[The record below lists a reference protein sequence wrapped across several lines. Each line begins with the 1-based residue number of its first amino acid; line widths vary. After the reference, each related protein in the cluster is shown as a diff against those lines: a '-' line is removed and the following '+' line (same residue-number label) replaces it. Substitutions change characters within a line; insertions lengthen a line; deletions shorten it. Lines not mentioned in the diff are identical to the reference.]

1 MMYERFT
8 PSEKVIIKRASLI
21 PGLKSLCEAIKITM
35 PKYYKYLRII
45 TTSHAKI
52 ISLTGHQIGMW
63 KRFPSIPDIENNN
76 KDAKDYFSFYV
87 HLLLDR
93 GILQDSYFAHRD
105 FKLLDPHRDIHTTGG
120 LERILK
126 ESEENE
132 RFNDNAIQ
140 SITGDIRVDNSNGK
154 VTVYDGISWKAL

>member
-8 PSEKVIIKRASLI
+8 PSEKVIIRRASLI
-21 PGLKSLCEAIKITM
+21 PGLKSLCEAIEITM

-76 KDAKDYFSFYV
+76 KDAKAYFSFYV
-87 HLLLDR
+87 NLLLDR

-105 FKLLDPHRDIHTTGG
+105 LLLDPHRDRYITEG
-120 LERILK
+120 LKRILK
-126 ESEENE
+126 ESEKEE
-132 RFNDNAIQ
+132 RFNGLP
-140 SITGDIRVDNSNGK
+140 ITGNMRMDSDSGK
-154 VTVYDGISWKAL
+154 VLVYDGTSWESVT

>member
-1 MMYERFT
+1 M
-8 PSEKVIIKRASLI
+8 SEKFTAPENIILRRASLS
-21 PGLKSLCEAIKITM
+21 PGLKSLCEAIEITM

-76 KDAKDYFSFYV
+76 KDAKAYFSFYV
-87 HLLLDR
+87 NLLLDR
-93 GILQDSYFAHRD
+93 GVLQDSYFAHRD
-105 FKLLDPHRDIHTTGG
+105 FKLLDPHRDIYTTGG

-132 RFNDNAIQ
+132 QFNDNAIRPT
-140 SITGDIRVDNSNGK
+140 TGDIRVNNGK
-154 VTVYDGISWKAL
+154 VTVYDGSSWKSVT